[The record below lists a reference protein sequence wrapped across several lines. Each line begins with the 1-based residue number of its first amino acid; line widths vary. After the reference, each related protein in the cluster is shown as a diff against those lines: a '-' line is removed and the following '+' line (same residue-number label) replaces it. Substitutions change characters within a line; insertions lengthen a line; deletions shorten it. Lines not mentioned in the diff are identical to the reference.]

1 MTSITTLVPIRVD
14 ASSSDGAV
22 HIIDTL
28 LIDTN
33 CLPISQPSNYNSNQ
47 TSSLSA
53 LTKETDNSFSLPSL
67 IDANATHFTETILAD
82 AEVYGS
88 SRANTKSY
96 IGGRL
101 DLLSDTKLYAII
113 YKQINTQLAI
123 ALVSDR
129 KNMISS
135 NRNIPVAVKSDKE
148 AGENSEQQSNIV
160 RIKIRLRQDG
170 FVLFD
175 EFDYDVNSS
184 GMEGCDPFSIATA
197 LVTDLK
203 LPIELTQTIASSI
216 VEQIYG
222 VDITESLSSITSG
235 KSAFILFCCVNTCV
249 QYEVMVIWS
258 NLVCLYQIAFASRI
272 Y

>member
-1 MTSITTLVPIRVD
+1 MSSITTLVTIRVD

-47 TSSLSA
+47 ASSLSA

-67 IDANATHFTETILAD
+67 IDANATHLTETILAD

-88 SRANTKSY
+88 SRSNTKSY
-96 IGGRL
+96 LGGRL
-101 DLLSDTKLYAII
+101 DLLSDTKLYSII

-123 ALVSDR
+123 ALGSDR
-129 KNMISS
+129 KNMVPNTGYS
-135 NRNIPVAVKSDKE
+135 IPVAVKSTTEDDSKE
-148 AGENSEQQSNIV
+148 EQQSSSNIV

-170 FVLFD
+170 FVVFD
-175 EFDYDVNSS
+175 EFDYDINSS

-222 VDITESLSSITSG
+222 VNVTESLSSVTSEVVRNAP
-235 KSAFILFCCVNTCV
+235 SALSMNETRDGTA
-249 QYEVMVIWS
+249 
-258 NLVCLYQIAFASRI
+258 NDFAAIMLQTR
-272 Y
+272 

>member
-1 MTSITTLVPIRVD
+1 MSSITTLVPIRVD

-47 TSSLSA
+47 TSSLST
-53 LTKETDNSFSLPSL
+53 LSKETDNSFSLPSL
-67 IDANATHFTETILAD
+67 IDSNATHLTETILAD
-82 AEVYGS
+82 AEVYGT
-88 SRANTKSY
+88 SRSNTKSY
-96 IGGRL
+96 MGGRL
-101 DLLSDTKLYAII
+101 DLLSDTKLYSII

-123 ALVSDR
+123 ALGSDK
-129 KNMISS
+129 KNMVSNTGYSISG
-135 NRNIPVAVKSDKE
+135 VKSDGE
-148 AGENSEQQSNIV
+148 AEENSEQQSNIV

-170 FVLFD
+170 FVVFD

-184 GMEGCDPFSIATA
+184 GIEGCDPFSIATA

-222 VDITESLSSITSG
+222 VNVTESLSAITSDVIRNTP
-235 KSAFILFCCVNTCV
+235 SALSMNETRDGTA
-249 QYEVMVIWS
+249 
-258 NLVCLYQIAFASRI
+258 NDFASVMLQTR
-272 Y
+272 

>member
-1 MTSITTLVPIRVD
+1 MASITTLVPIRID

-47 TSSLSA
+47 TSSLNA
-53 LTKETDNSFSLPSL
+53 LSKETDNTFLIPSL
-67 IDANATHFTETILAD
+67 IDANATHLTETILAD

-88 SRANTKSY
+88 SRSNTKSY
-96 IGGRL
+96 MGGRL
-101 DLLSDTKLYAII
+101 DLLSDTKLYSII

-123 ALVSDR
+123 ALGSDR
-129 KNMISS
+129 KNMIVS
-135 NRNIPVAVKSDKE
+135 NRSIPVAVKSSTENDDGKE
-148 AGENSEQQSNIV
+148 EQQQQSSSNIV

-170 FVLFD
+170 FVIFD

-222 VDITESLSSITSG
+222 VDITESLSGITSETVRNAP
-235 KSAFILFCCVNTCV
+235 SALSMNETRDGTA
-249 QYEVMVIWS
+249 
-258 NLVCLYQIAFASRI
+258 NDFAAIMLQTR
-272 Y
+272 

>member
-33 CLPISQPSNYNSNQ
+33 CLPISQPSNYSNQ
-47 TSSLSA
+47 TSSLST
-53 LTKETDNSFSLPSL
+53 LSKETDNSFSLPSL
-67 IDANATHFTETILAD
+67 IDPNATHLTETMLAD

-88 SRANTKSY
+88 SRGNKSY
-96 IGGRL
+96 MGGRL
-101 DLLSDTKLYAII
+101 DLLSDTKLYSII

-123 ALVSDR
+123 ALGSDK
-129 KNMISS
+129 KNMVS
-135 NRNIPVAVKSDKE
+135 NTGYSIPAVKSDEE
-148 AGENSEQQSNIV
+148 AGDNSEQQSNIV

-170 FVLFD
+170 FVIFD

-184 GMEGCDPFSIATA
+184 GMEGCDPFSIAKA

-222 VDITESLSSITSG
+222 VNVTESLSNITSDVIRNTP
-235 KSAFILFCCVNTCV
+235 SALSMNETRDGTA
-249 QYEVMVIWS
+249 
-258 NLVCLYQIAFASRI
+258 NDFASVMLQTR
-272 Y
+272 